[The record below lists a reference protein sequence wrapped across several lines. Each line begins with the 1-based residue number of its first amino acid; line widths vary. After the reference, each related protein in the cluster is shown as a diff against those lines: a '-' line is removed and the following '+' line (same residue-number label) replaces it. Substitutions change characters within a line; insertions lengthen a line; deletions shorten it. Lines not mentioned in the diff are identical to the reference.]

1 MDDETLSHHESTGS
15 NHDDETPASPRGSF
29 HGDFTLGDGE
39 LTVASRDQS
48 ALQETR
54 LSLNGFPLNPRYSK
68 PAESDP
74 TSQVSLAF

>member
-1 MDDETLSHHESTGS
+1 MSNPAAIFTLREEVWLSYFVLRILAVMEDETLSHNESTGS

-48 ALQETR
+48 AL
-54 LSLNGFPLNPRYSK
+54 
-68 PAESDP
+68 
-74 TSQVSLAF
+74 